1 MLQHNYI
8 NKHIGIYSA
17 ILLVL
22 LLLLVAQ
29 PAAAEATFW
38 DLDLKGEG
46 IEFNVVDCEHG
57 AGEKELKRTV
67 VQVIDGT
74 FHRWNEYLVGEEG
87 QFCIVLKEPEE
98 RPLLAE
104 EARKLLA
111 ASKRWMDP
119 VVTPTKPE
127 YVDPSEIFDM
137 DSLMPVLEG
146 SRPDWVGDIF
156 VYQNYALTSR
166 PERVTQSDTEQYPW
180 HTIGF
185 VHVTFGLN
193 NFRASGSLIGPQTV
207 LTNAHNLYNS
217 GMGGYFTEL
226 KFYPGQYQES
236 EGSMVIRPYGHR
248 EAVDG
253 IVSQEYI
260 TYEGSLNLTNAHDY
274 GAFFLETPFEE
285 ISTFMPLEFDYEPT
299 YINTAGYP
307 YLVDGETS
315 FSMWYDRGPVVDLK
329 EREFTFEA
337 KSGQGAS
344 GSPVWVYD
352 EDIENS
358 RFVGLLAQALVDTDY
373 RRGPRLT
380 HHNQALIE
388 EWMQW
393 SPEEEETSSEPEE
406 EPEEVE
412 VEYSLTLTVDP
423 AEGGAV
429 SGEGTYLE
437 NETVV
442 IIANAAD
449 GYDFIGWT
457 VNGTVIS
464 ESEQYQFQI
473 EGNLELTA
481 NFEAGVEEIGSE
493 PEPEPQEKSLVGI
506 VVEVGGDLVR
516 VDLADFAAAYYNQDC
531 DLYIYLCDGNQY
543 PGITAVQSDDGYIL
557 LEEYAKN
564 YYLYRCV
571 ITAIENSVSVELE
584 IIEAP
589 F

>member
-1 MLQHNYI
+1 MLRYNHI
-8 NKHIGIYSA
+8 NKYLRIYSA

-22 LLLLVAQ
+22 LLLLVVQ

-38 DLDLKGEG
+38 DLDFGDKGSK
-46 IEFNVVDCEHG
+46 FKVVDCDPGCE
-57 AGEKELKRTV
+57 ERILKRTV

-87 QFCIVLKEPEE
+87 QFCIILKEPEE
-98 RPLLAE
+98 RPLPAK
-104 EARKLLA
+104 EARKLLV
-111 ASKRWMDP
+111 ASKRWMDQVIP
-119 VVTPTKPE
+119 PSDPE

-137 DSLMPVLEG
+137 ESLMPVFEG

-156 VYQNYALTSR
+156 TYQNYALTSR
-166 PERVTQSDTEQYPW
+166 PERVVQSDTEQYPW

-193 NFRASGSLIGPQTV
+193 NFRASGSLIGPHAV

-236 EGSMVIRPYGHR
+236 EGSMVIRPYSYR
-248 EAVDG
+248 EAVEG

-260 TYEGSLNLTNAHDY
+260 TYEGSLNLNNAHDY

-285 ISTFMPLEFDYEPT
+285 ISTFMPLEFGYEPT

-329 EREFTFEA
+329 ELEFTFEA

-352 EDIENS
+352 ETIENS
-358 RFVGLLAQALVDTDY
+358 RIVGLLAQALVDTDY

-393 SPEEEETSSEPEE
+393 SPEEEETSSES
-406 EPEEVE
+406 EEVE
-412 VEYSLTLTVDP
+412 AEFSLTLNVDP
-423 AEGGAV
+423 AEGGVV

-481 NFEAGVEEIGSE
+481 NFEAGVEEIDSE

-506 VVEVGGDLVR
+506 VAEVDGDLVR

-531 DLYIYLCDGNQY
+531 DLYIYLCGGNQY
-543 PGITAVQSDDGYIL
+543 PGIAAVQSDDGYIL
-557 LEEYAKN
+557 LDEYARN
-564 YYLYRCV
+564 YYIYRCV
-571 ITAIENSVSVELE
+571 ETAIDNSASVELDT
-584 IIEAP
+584 IDAP
-589 F
+589 Y